1 MCNDSGWCKCVSVPK
16 DSRTST
22 TTGAYILSEYF
33 GKVHESFRLSRFMER
48 VEVCPSIISSVL
60 RNEFEV
66 GGECLPREVVRLMR
80 HGRDELS

>member
-1 MCNDSGWCKCVSVPK
+1 MAGSLRDILITHSARNTLAKC
-16 DSRTST
+16 
-22 TTGAYILSEYF
+22 
-33 GKVHESFRLSRFMER
+33 HESLRLSQFMER

-60 RNEFEV
+60 VNEFEV